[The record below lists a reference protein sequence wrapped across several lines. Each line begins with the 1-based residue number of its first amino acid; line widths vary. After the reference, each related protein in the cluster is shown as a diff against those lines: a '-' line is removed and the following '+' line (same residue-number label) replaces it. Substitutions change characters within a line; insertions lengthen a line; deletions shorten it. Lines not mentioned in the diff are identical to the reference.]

1 MKKQLLC
8 TSAIALGVA
17 AAPAAAQEWNLDW
30 GGYYNVDVLFSDV
43 GGNGIPAL
51 ADLDGSN
58 VFTNGEL
65 HFTPSVTLDNGLTF
79 GAHIEM
85 EALNAGGGADGID
98 ESYMFIEG
106 DTMGRVEVGSENS
119 AGYKLMTG
127 APSVGFGINSPSPSA
142 YHPTAFSP
150 AGGLLTPG
158 LAGRTAM
165 VSSFT
170 EVAGNNDVQ
179 RISYYTP
186 SFNGLT
192 LGVSYA
198 PSGSTNAAN
207 TGLVD
212 RGYNTGVSD
221 IFDIGVNYSQTFGS
235 VDIEL
240 AARWGT
246 GSASDVTQF
255 SPATAG
261 PDGIFGTADD
271 VPAAPVVNPGLDG
284 IPGTAD
290 DIPIMAANQPG
301 DPETWG
307 VGARIGV
314 AGFTF
319 GGSYTENSSGA
330 AFGVGDSEGWSAG
343 VTYDLAG
350 PWTIGFDTYQGE
362 GKGAFNPATGQRAK
376 SEYEAYQIGAE
387 RELGTGVAWRIYAI
401 QSESSLSVNTPNF
414 FAPGVSKMKVDAT
427 TIGTGIRLNF

>member
-43 GGNGIPAL
+43 GGNAIPAA

-58 VFTNGEL
+58 IHTNGEL

-150 AGGLLTPG
+150 AGGSAVFPALGTPG

-198 PSGSTNAAN
+198 PNGTVNAAN
-207 TGLVD
+207 TGMTN
-212 RGYNTGVSD
+212 RNTTLNDV
-221 IFDIGVNYSQTFGS
+221 FDIGVNYSQTFGS
-235 VDIEL
+235 VDLEL

-246 GSASDVTQF
+246 AD
-255 SPATAG
+255 AG
-261 PDGIFGTADD
+261 KVF
-271 VPAAPVVNPGLDG
+271 AAVAPGLDG
-284 IPGTAD
+284 ILGTSD
-290 DIPIMAANQPG
+290 DILTPAITQPG

-414 FAPGVSKMKVDAT
+414 FAPGVSKVKVDAT

>member
-30 GGYYNVDVLFSDV
+30 GGYYNVDVLFNSTS
-43 GGNGIPAL
+43 GNNIPANV
-51 ADLDGSN
+51 DLDGAN
-58 VFTNGEL
+58 IHQNGEII
-65 HFTPSVTLDNGLTF
+65 FTPSVTLDNGLTF
-79 GAHIEM
+79 GINVQM

-127 APSVGFGINSPSPSA
+127 APGVGFGINSPSPSA
-142 YHPTAFSP
+142 FHPTAFSP
-150 AGGLLTPG
+150 VAFGM
-158 LAGRTAM
+158 GRNAFG
-165 VSSFT
+165 SSYT
-170 EVAGNNDVQ
+170 EVAGNNDTA
-179 RISYYTP
+179 RISYFTP

-198 PSGSTNAAN
+198 PSGNTNAAN
-207 TGLVD
+207 SGLVN
-212 RGYNTGVSD
+212 RNVALND
-221 IFDIGVNYSQTFGS
+221 IFDIGVNYSQTFGN

-246 GSASDVTQF
+246 GD
-255 SPATAG
+255 AG
-261 PDGIFGTADD
+261 QNLVFVA
-271 VPAAPVVNPGLDG
+271 NPGGL
-284 IPGTAD
+284 PGTA
-290 DIPIMAANQPG
+290 IFTPAVTQPG

-307 VGARIGV
+307 VGARLGV
-314 AGFTF
+314 AGWTF
-319 GGSYTENSSGA
+319 GGSYAENSSGA
-330 AFGVGDSEGWSAG
+330 AFGVGDTEGWSLG

-362 GKGAFNPATGQRAK
+362 GTAAVAGPITTTD
-376 SEYEAYQIGAE
+376 EYEAYQLGAE
-387 RELGTGVAWRIYAI
+387 RELGNGVAWRIYAI
-401 QSESSLSVNTPNF
+401 QSETSRSVNVPNA
-414 FAPGVSKMKVDAT
+414 FAPGVSKLKVEST

>member
-17 AAPAAAQEWNLDW
+17 AAPATAQEWNLDW
-30 GGYYNVDVLFSDV
+30 GGYYNVDVLFNSTS
-43 GGNGIPAL
+43 GNAIPAW
-51 ADLDGSN
+51 ADLDGAN
-58 VFTNGEL
+58 IHQNGEII
-65 HFTPSVTLDNGLTF
+65 FTPSVTLDNGLTF
-79 GAHIEM
+79 GINVEM

-127 APSVGFGINSPSPSA
+127 APGVGFGINSPSPSA

-150 AGGLLTPG
+150 AGGSAFVTPTGAAVVVPGLGTPG

-170 EVAGNNDVQ
+170 EVAGNNDTA

-198 PSGSTNAAN
+198 PSGTTNAAN
-207 TGLVD
+207 SGLVD
-212 RGYNTGVSD
+212 RNAGLND
-221 IFDIGVNYSQTFGS
+221 IFDIGVNYSQTFGN
-235 VDIEL
+235 VDVEL

-246 GSASDVTQF
+246 AD
-255 SPATAG
+255 A
-261 PDGIFGTADD
+261 GTAFG
-271 VPAAPVVNPGLDG
+271 APTPGLDG
-284 IPGTAD
+284 ILGTSD
-290 DIPIMAANQPG
+290 DIVVPAGVQAG

-319 GGSYTENSSGA
+319 GGSYTENDSGL
-330 AFGVGDSEGWSAG
+330 AFGVGDSEGWSLG
-343 VTYDLAG
+343 MTYDLAG

-362 GKGAFNPATGQRAK
+362 GTGAILAPGIRAT

-387 RELGTGVAWRIYAI
+387 RELGNGVAWRIYAI
-401 QSESSLSVNTPNF
+401 QSESSLSVNAPNA
-414 FAPGVSKMKVDAT
+414 FAPGVSKLKVESTA
-427 TIGTGIRLNF
+427 IGTGIRLNF

>member
-30 GGYYNVDVLFSDV
+30 GGYYNVDVLFNSTS
-43 GGNGIPAL
+43 GNNIPANV
-51 ADLDGSN
+51 DLDGAN
-58 VFTNGEL
+58 IHQNGEII
-65 HFTPSVTLDNGLTF
+65 FTPSVTLDNGLTF
-79 GAHIEM
+79 GINVQM

-127 APSVGFGINSPSPSA
+127 APGVGFGINSPSPSA
-142 YHPTAFSP
+142 FHPTAFSP
-150 AGGLLTPG
+150 AGLPG
-158 LAGRTAM
+158 VYGMARNAFG
-165 VSSFT
+165 SSYT
-170 EVAGNNDVQ
+170 EVAGNNDTA

-198 PSGSTNAAN
+198 PGNTNAAN
-207 TGLVD
+207 SGLVN
-212 RGYNTGVSD
+212 RNVALND
-221 IFDIGVNYSQTFGS
+221 IFDIGVNYSQTFGN
-235 VDIEL
+235 VDVEL

-246 GSASDVTQF
+246 GD
-255 SPATAG
+255 AG
-261 PDGIFGTADD
+261 QNLVFVA
-271 VPAAPVVNPGLDG
+271 NPGGL
-284 IPGTAD
+284 PGTA
-290 DIPIMAANQPG
+290 IFTPAVTQPG

-307 VGARIGV
+307 VGARLGV
-314 AGFTF
+314 SGWTF
-319 GGSYTENSSGA
+319 GGSYAENDSGLA
-330 AFGVGDSEGWSAG
+330 NGVGDTEGWSLG

-362 GKGAFNPATGQRAK
+362 GTAAAAGFVKATD
-376 SEYEAYQIGAE
+376 EYEAYQLGAE
-387 RELGTGVAWRIYAI
+387 RELGNGVAWRIYAI
-401 QSESSLSVNTPNF
+401 QSETSRSVNVPNA
-414 FAPGVSKMKVDAT
+414 FAPGVSKLKVEST

>member
-30 GGYYNVDVLFSDV
+30 GGYYNVDVLFNDV
-43 GGNGIPAL
+43 SGNGIPA
-51 ADLDGSN
+51 AVDLDGAN
-58 VFTNGEL
+58 IHQNGEII
-65 HFTPSVTLDNGLTF
+65 FTPSVTLDNGLTF
-79 GAHIEM
+79 GINVQM

-119 AGYKLMTG
+119 VGYKLMTG
-127 APSVGFGINSPSPSA
+127 APGVGFGINSPSPSA

-165 VSSFT
+165 VSSYT
-170 EVAGNNDVQ
+170 EVAGNNDTA

-198 PSGSTNAAN
+198 PGNTNAAN
-207 TGLVD
+207 SGLVN
-212 RGYNTGVSD
+212 RNVAIND
-221 IFDIGVNYSQTFGS
+221 IFDIGVNYSQTFGN
-235 VDIEL
+235 VDLEL

-246 GSASDVTQF
+246 ADAGTLFAAVT
-255 SPATAG
+255 
-261 PDGIFGTADD
+261 
-271 VPAAPVVNPGLDG
+271 PGLDG
-284 IPGTAD
+284 IPGTSD
-290 DIPIMAANQPG
+290 DIVTPAATQPG

-319 GGSYTENSSGA
+319 GGSYTENDSGA
-330 AFGVGDSEGWSAG
+330 AFGVGDSEGWSLG
-343 VTYDLAG
+343 MTYDLAG

-376 SEYEAYQIGAE
+376 SEYQAYQIGAE
-387 RELGTGVAWRIYAI
+387 RELGNGVAWRIYAI

-414 FAPGVSKMKVDAT
+414 FAPGVSKMKVESTA
-427 TIGTGIRLNF
+427 IGTGIRLNF